1 MNMSNY
7 SDQQLFAEVNRRLKS
22 DKEFRQK
29 FEEEVIEKNKRWFIE
44 VFKRILT
51 ALGLDVDNVR
61 DTANW
66 VIKKL
71 GFDLR
76 LQNLPKLIF
85 HK

>member
-1 MNMSNY
+1 MNISNS
-7 SDQQLFAEVNRRLKS
+7 SDQQLFAEINRRLKS
-22 DKEFRQK
+22 DKEFRKK
-29 FEEEVIEKNKRWFIE
+29 FEEEVIEKNKKWFIE

-51 ALGLDVDNVR
+51 ALGIEVDSLR

-76 LQNLPKLIF
+76 L
-85 HK
+85 

>member
-76 LQNLPKLIF
+76 L
-85 HK
+85 